1 MAFGIAQVLTT
12 VGKTYT
18 ASQMAGTTTVT
29 PKFLAIGTGA
39 TTAARTAAVGD
50 IALST
55 EVETRVGTNAPTNT
69 LNVFQVIQTITAT
82 AARAIDEAG
91 LFSAITDGTMIVSAT
106 FAQVNLAIG
115 DSIQITT
122 QITYN

>member
-18 ASQMAGTTTVT
+18 ASQMAGLTTTA

-39 TTAARTAAVGD
+39 TAAARTAAVGD
-50 IALST
+50 VALST
-55 EVETRVGTNAPTNT
+55 EVETRVGTNTPTNT

-91 LFSAITDGTMIVSAT
+91 LFSAITGGSMIVSAT
-106 FAQVNLAIG
+106 FAQVNLANG